1 VKVFQDE
8 MHQHMDTWS
17 YEIQV
22 LEFTLIVYDLEFI
35 DELEESF
42 VSCQEV
48 FFQFVALMDHV
59 CAKDKFAE
67 MIVEF
72 LRQEMI

>member
-1 VKVFQDE
+1 
-8 MHQHMDTWS
+8 MDTWL
-17 YEIQV
+17 YEMQA
-22 LEFTLIVYDLEFI
+22 LEFTLVVYDLEFI
-35 DELEESF
+35 DKLEESF

-48 FFQFVALMDHV
+48 SFQFVALMDHM
-59 CAKDKFAE
+59 CAKDEFSE